1 MVTFDASL
9 AGTPTA
15 VWSADPRLRDR
26 PPLDLHGVDE
36 LIVVAAHPD
45 DETLGAGGLIALCSR
60 RGIPVT
66 ILVVTDGGA
75 TGGPGTAA
83 ERSRELA
90 AAAEILG
97 GGRHIT
103 VVELGFPDGGT
114 RENTAAITAALRA
127 RIADSSPGALI
138 VAPWRGDG
146 HRDHRVVGEITAEIA
161 AGLAVGRRFAE
172 YPIWMW
178 HWAHP
183 ESDATPWQ
191 SMVSVEVDATK
202 QRALNCFDSQTRGED
217 PVLRPDFL
225 EHFTGDTEYLIMEH
239 DSLPAEYFDE
249 TYERH
254 DDPWGLATRWYE
266 TRKRSLMLASLPLE
280 EYGTALEIGS
290 SIGVTTEALA
300 GRCRE
305 LLSVD
310 VSAAAVE
317 RARERVGEAATI
329 EVRDVTRDFPGGEFD
344 LVVLSEVGYYFGA
357 SALVRVLASIG
368 AALTPRGTLVACHW
382 RHPVGDYPLSGDEV
396 HAAIEGLGL
405 ERIVRHE
412 EEDFLLEVFSRDP
425 ASVARQTGLL

>member
-1 MVTFDASL
+1 MVMFDASL

-15 VWSADPRLRDR
+15 TWEADSRMRDR
-26 PPLDLHGVDE
+26 PSLSLHGVDE

-66 ILVVTDGGA
+66 VVVVTDGGA
-75 TGGPGTAA
+75 SGEPGIVA

-90 AAAEILG
+90 AATDILAA
-97 GGRHIT
+97 GGRDIT
-103 VVELGFPDGGT
+103 VIEFGFADGGT
-114 RENTAAITAALRA
+114 RENIAEITAALGPH
-127 RIADSSPGALI
+127 IAGSSRNALI

-146 HRDHRVVGEITAEIA
+146 HRDHRVVGEIVAELV
-161 AGLAVGRRFAE
+161 GGRRFAE

-183 ESDATPWQ
+183 DAEATPWQ
-191 SMVSVEVDATK
+191 TMATIDVDATK
-202 QRALNCFDSQTRGED
+202 QRALASFRSQTRGEH
-217 PVLRPDFL
+217 PVLLPDFL
-225 EHFTGDTEYLIMEH
+225 EHFAGDKEYLIVE
-239 DSLPAEYFDE
+239 DGALPAEYFDA
-249 TYERH
+249 TYQRH

-266 TRKRSLMLASLPLE
+266 TRKRELLLASLPLQ

-305 LLSVD
+305 LLALD
-310 VSAAAVE
+310 VSAAAVQ
-317 RARERVGEAATI
+317 RARERVGEAATV

-357 SALVRVLASIG
+357 SGLATVLASIG
-368 AALTPRGTLVACHW
+368 AALSTHGTLVACHW
-382 RHPVGDYPLSGDEV
+382 RHPVADYPLTGDDV
-396 HAAIEGLGL
+396 HAAIDGIGLH
-405 ERIVRHE
+405 RIVRHE
-412 EEDFLLEVFSRDP
+412 EEDFILEVFSRDP
-425 ASVARQTGLL
+425 RSVARTTGLL